1 MAPPLTYAP
10 VVGVII
16 IVSMVIEVGK
26 RNEKLLLML
35 WSEIFREKDEF
46 PQLFQSSNI
55 WASYRQHGW
64 NDAREI
70 SHISLFV
77 LMLQTG
83 FWVQMLYVIQF

>member
-35 WSEIFREKDEF
+35 
-46 PQLFQSSNI
+46 
-55 WASYRQHGW
+55 
-64 NDAREI
+64 
-70 SHISLFV
+70 
-77 LMLQTG
+77 
-83 FWVQMLYVIQF
+83 

>member
-46 PQLFQSSNI
+46 PQLFQRVVIYDHLTSNMVEMM
-55 WASYRQHGW
+55 QGK
-64 NDAREI
+64 
-70 SHISLFV
+70 
-77 LMLQTG
+77 
-83 FWVQMLYVIQF
+83 